1 MLRDIWVKLGWEPA
15 ARTNRQTEQ
24 KNRAH
29 TFALKTPHVIP
40 ACKKK
45 SFQNLHR
52 APPIPTAPIAAL
64 LFSDEKP
71 TGEKPPRQ
79 SRVQLKV
86 RSFNH
91 LAAGCLPF
99 FICSCLHT
107 RLPCLPTPPRVTPPL
122 DHAAAGALWMNARTP
137 ADVDEYPLMGCGI
150 VRWAA
155 ERWPPYQQGQSAC
168 KTCWPWN
175 CHKFWKLSPGVYP
188 GLIFSVRRCYFFPIC
203 ALEQQICKPSYRI
216 TRFYQVHASWAC
228 TCNFHRSG
236 GQCR

>member
-122 DHAAAGALWMNARTP
+122 DHAAAGALWMNARTRGRCWWVSI
-137 ADVDEYPLMGCGI
+137 DGVWNSEVSCWTL
-150 VRWAA
+150 AA
-155 ERWPPYQQGQSAC
+155 ISTRTKCMQ
-168 KTCWPWN
+168 N
-175 CHKFWKLSPGVYP
+175 L
-188 GLIFSVRRCYFFPIC
+188 L
-203 ALEQQICKPSYRI
+203 ALELS
-216 TRFYQVHASWAC
+216 
-228 TCNFHRSG
+228 
-236 GQCR
+236 